1 FFQPLRPAS
10 IDVLYEYGTDR
21 PSGEAIVEFR
31 NRADFDAAMQRNR
44 NYMGSRYVELI
55 PEH

>member
-1 FFQPLRPAS
+1 M
-10 IDVLYEYGTDR
+10 LYEYGTDR

-44 NYMGSRYVELI
+44 NYMGVLI
-55 PEH
+55 TVN